1 MCTAIGALSG
11 PRPDIDRSFEQR
23 QADALGEICGFSLR
37 HDDSLPDTGGER
49 PQIRVTL
56 DLEKLRDAVAG
67 AHLDTGA
74 WYSPSQLRM
83 MARDCA
89 AIPGILNSNS
99 EPLDIGR
106 ATRTIPAGI
115 RRAVAIR
122 DRGCAYPG
130 CHQPPARCD
139 VHHCTEWAD
148 GGDTSLHNCTM
159 LCKAHH
165 LIVHGTGWAVRI
177 HDGHPEFIPPAFLDP
192 LQRIRRKPHVARS

>member
-1 MCTAIGALSG
+1 VS
-11 PRPDIDRSFEQR
+11 
-23 QADALGEICGFSLR
+23 
-37 HDDSLPDTGGER
+37 
-49 PQIRVTL
+49 
-56 DLEKLRDAVAG
+56 G

-83 MARDCA
+83 LACDCTV
-89 AIPGILNSNS
+89 IPGILNTNS

-115 RRAVAIR
+115 RRAVAMR

-139 VHHCTEWAD
+139 VHHCTAWVD
-148 GGDTSLHNCTM
+148 GGDTALHNRTM

-177 HDGHPEFIPPAFLDP
+177 RDGQPEFIPPEFLDP
-192 LQRIRRKPHVARS
+192 PQRIRRRPQAMQG